1 MPSYPG
7 TANATTTN
15 TTPPLPVALY
25 PGDKQLVF
33 NAEQP
38 AAGTAS
44 ISVALGVR
52 PAGGPNTVSVEGFWS
67 GAPGNFEID
76 LQTADTDADGMYQIE
91 GSGITQASVT
101 VNTTAN
107 TFRAEFANVTAN
119 FARLLLKTRANAV
132 NLTAAIRN
140 Q

>member
-1 MPSYPG
+1 MSVYPG

-15 TTPPLPVALY
+15 TTPPLPAALY
-25 PGDKQLVF
+25 PGDQQTVF
-33 NAEQP
+33 SAEQP
-38 AAGTAS
+38 VAGTAS
-44 ISVALGVR
+44 ISVAFGVR
-52 PAGGPNTVSVEGFWS
+52 PAGGPNTISVEGFWS
-67 GAPGNFEID
+67 GAPGNFEVD

-91 GSGITQASVT
+91 GTGITQASTT

-119 FARLLLKTRANAV
+119 FGRLLLKSRANAV
-132 NLTAAIRN
+132 NLTARIRN